1 MIDLSSVFM
10 KKLFFLYALLSSLP
24 TLAQNPATD
33 SSATVVHYQFA
44 LNGTLDKSIVKRLLF
59 ISQNR
64 LTIENKWYKFE
75 PVATYRFGYVQPN
88 GLRKVDLENDVFL
101 LAESHF
107 LPRKRLFPS
116 VIANF
121 ETSPSLR
128 KLHNRWLVGVG
139 GGTQWKHQHKHFFQ
153 FNLYGLYEESNFN
166 AFSYQVWRL
175 MPSVKGR
182 HSVAKNQIGVVYG
195 ASYAVALDNADNYR
209 VRTFI
214 KPYLKIRKNI
224 DFNVLYDIWYEGLV
238 NETQPREISIFTFGF
253 TFSNL

>member
-1 MIDLSSVFM
+1 M
-10 KKLFFLYALLSSLP
+10 KKLLFLCLVLLYGLP
-24 TLAQNPATD
+24 TFGQNPTPD
-33 SSATVVHYQFA
+33 SSATMVRYQFM

-64 LTIENKWYKFE
+64 LIIENKWYKFE
-75 PVATYRFGYVQPN
+75 PVANYRFGYVQPN

-101 LAESHF
+101 LAENHF
-107 LPRKRLFPS
+107 MPQKRLFPS
-116 VIANF
+116 VIAGF

-128 KLHNRWLVGVG
+128 KLQNRWLAGAGVG
-139 GGTQWKHQHKHFFQ
+139 LQWRQQHKHFMQ

-175 MPSVKGR
+175 MPSLKGR
-182 HSVAKNQIGVVYG
+182 HSTAKNQMGVMYG
-195 ASYAVALDNADNYR
+195 ASYAIAFDNSDNYR
-209 VRTFI
+209 LRTFI
-214 KPYLKIRKNI
+214 KPYLKIAKSI
-224 DFNVLYDIWYEGLV
+224 DSNVLYDVWYEGLV